1 LEIGKVWPLFCEK
14 SFLWVIMTCHK
25 LPSMFGGHLK
35 SIVVPPDGAE
45 GHLKLL
51 GKLLHFHKSNFF
63 FVQSLG
69 SWLLDMEKYL

>member
-1 LEIGKVWPLFCEK
+1 
-14 SFLWVIMTCHK
+14 
-25 LPSMFGGHLK
+25 MFGGHLK